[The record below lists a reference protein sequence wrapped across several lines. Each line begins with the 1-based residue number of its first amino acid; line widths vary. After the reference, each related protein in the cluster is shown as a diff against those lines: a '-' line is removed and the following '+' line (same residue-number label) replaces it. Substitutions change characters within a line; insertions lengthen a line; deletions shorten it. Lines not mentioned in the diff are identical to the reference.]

1 MAIRKVPLFVAYLI
15 GIYLIGWTVAY
26 VLAFGLDF
34 SYYFIYLYYVWT
46 GPGEAPAIIA
56 FYGFV
61 ISLSLIIFISIV
73 WFLVRRHRNT

>member
-34 SYYFIYLYYVWT
+34 FIMSGLGQVR
-46 GPGEAPAIIA
+46 PQ
-56 FYGFV
+56 
-61 ISLSLIIFISIV
+61 LS
-73 WFLVRRHRNT
+73 